1 MRSVIYIDKE
11 GNLSGLSDNLFD
23 KLAALGRR
31 AVQRVSNIEFNPR
44 IQKWQAVDLDGNIIG
59 VHEFRDKLIEIERDY
74 LNTKIEEDYGKNQN
88 LLS

>member
-31 AVQRVSNIEFNPR
+31 AVMRVSNIEFNSR

-59 VHEFRDKLIEIERDY
+59 THEFRDKLIEIERDY